1 MLMACA
7 LLLVACGCKEK
18 RTGIA
23 GTEKTVLTFFTES
36 EKERVLSHLHYSLD
50 IGTIDHI
57 RGTVELSF
65 CFTRLQGDSLLWVEC
80 VERVPLELIDT
91 ALCHR
96 WLDYDYAVGTPYAHF

>member
-1 MLMACA
+1 MLLAMS
-7 LLLVACGCKEK
+7 LLFVACGSKALP
-18 RTGIA
+18 TGVA
-23 GTEKTVLTFFTES
+23 GTGKIVLPFYAEC

-50 IGTIDHI
+50 ATSIDREH
-57 RGTVELSF
+57 GTVELSF
-65 CFTRLQGDSLLWVEC
+65 YFTKLQSDSLLWVEC